1 MVDSSSRIGL
11 KASRRIRKF
20 ATRIAARPIASSS
33 TKKGNRVRPEKFRV
47 IRGPPMAPA
56 AMITL
61 LATTTFWN
69 VVRFRCHHRGSNE
82 GLTAHFRHRSE
93 ALFGP
98 DLRSV
103 TAVALSGLHPMA
115 GAVSRP
121 TGWVKIDLHTFAPSP
136 LFSGPLPQRPAFLF
150 RLPVPQGRW
159 GRIERC
165 RRTALKIGR
174 AH

>member
-11 KASRRIRKF
+11 NASRRIRKL

-47 IRGPPMAPA
+47 IRGPLMAPA

-103 TAVALSGLHPMA
+103 TAVAHSGLHPMA

-121 TGWVKIDLHTFAPSP
+121 PGLGKDKSAYFRSLPP
-136 LFSGPLPQRPAFLF
+136 L
-150 RLPVPQGRW
+150 
-159 GRIERC
+159 
-165 RRTALKIGR
+165 
-174 AH
+174 